1 MAQTLT
7 LCSVRLPRIPS
18 SPRHLNKGLV
28 VIGWRTCVW
37 ELPVWLALAPLRYRC
52 WSLGSAAVTYP
63 DIRLGW
69 LLPVSSSLLI
79 WDYIPCV
86 LSIYG
91 MNWVPPSMLTFL
103 PELSFDNIIRK
114 NCSLEYPDHK
124 SGEEGEDCDDDHGD
138 DMDRFDEGVLHHPV
152 RVGWVIKGEPDSMT
166 DDGKEPE
173 KHKAQDH
180 SQPLWPNPGVSVYGA
195 REEDDKDE
203 CHHLSSTKL
212 PDPHLLWLIGKMS
225 HPVEYDALIN
235 GVQEGNEKTKTSIL
249 LQKKNNLII
258 SKLNHLCH
266 TLGK

>member
-63 DIRLGW
+63 DICLGW

-124 SGEEGEDCDDDHGD
+124 SEN
-138 DMDRFDEGVLHHPV
+138 
-152 RVGWVIKGEPDSMT
+152 IKFYI
-166 DDGKEPE
+166 
-173 KHKAQDH
+173 
-180 SQPLWPNPGVSVYGA
+180 NP
-195 REEDDKDE
+195 
-203 CHHLSSTKL
+203 
-212 PDPHLLWLIGKMS
+212 
-225 HPVEYDALIN
+225 
-235 GVQEGNEKTKTSIL
+235 
-249 LQKKNNLII
+249 LII
-258 SKLNHLCH
+258 SSGCMKYNSSSNMYINKWCMYAILFLQLSICSIFQF
-266 TLGK
+266 LFERMKWG